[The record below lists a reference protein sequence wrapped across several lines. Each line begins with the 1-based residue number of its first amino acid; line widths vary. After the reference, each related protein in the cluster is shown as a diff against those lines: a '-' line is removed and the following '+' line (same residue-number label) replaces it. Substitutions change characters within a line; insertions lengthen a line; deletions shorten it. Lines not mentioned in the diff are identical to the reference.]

1 MLDQRIK
8 ERIAAEE
15 AARFM
20 DGSFGQL
27 DLSGF
32 PCISPILKQR
42 HSNCRTDMDST
53 EWTTQDLRVLTS

>member
-1 MLDQRIK
+1 MLNQRTR

-27 DLSGF
+27 DLSGDF
-32 PCISPILKQR
+32 QTLPTLKQR
-42 HSNCRTDMDST
+42 HSNCRTAM
-53 EWTTQDLRVLTS
+53 V